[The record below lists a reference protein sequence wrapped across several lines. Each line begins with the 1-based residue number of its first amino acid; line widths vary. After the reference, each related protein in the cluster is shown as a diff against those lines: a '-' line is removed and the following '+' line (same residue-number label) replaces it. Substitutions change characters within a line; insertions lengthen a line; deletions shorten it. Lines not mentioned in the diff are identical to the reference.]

1 MNVKKPGEHRRG
13 GRNDYYENP
22 KGVVGM
28 EGSKGA
34 DRLPLS
40 HKPGRRSWSETR
52 RKTRLINFRA
62 TDDERAALEGLA
74 QAEGLTL
81 GSYIRSSLLPKVR
94 TLSRR
99 RPRVD
104 EAAISKLY
112 ATLNRIG
119 NNINQIAHAM
129 NAGQVQEAAVLERIE
144 AEFTA
149 TLKAARLALG
159 YNA

>member
-1 MNVKKPGEHRRG
+1 MNGKDEK
-13 GRNDYYENP
+13 
-22 KGVVGM
+22 
-28 EGSKGA
+28 
-34 DRLPLS
+34 RLPLS
-40 HKPGRRSWSETR
+40 HRPGRRRSGTETR
-52 RKTRLINFRA
+52 RKTRLVNFRA
-62 TDDERAALEGLA
+62 TDEERTTLESLAL
-74 QAEGLTL
+74 AEGLTL
-81 GSYIRSSLLPKVR
+81 GSYIRSTLLPKAR

-104 EAAISKLY
+104 EAAIAKLY

-129 NAGQVQEAAVLERIE
+129 NAGQVQEAASLKEIQ
-144 AEFTA
+144 AEFIA